1 MTCSFYAYVYSR
13 SHAIFT
19 ITLEQ
24 MHKVNPT
31 CSGNNGIS
39 ESMNE
44 EYLCAKLHLVDLAGS
59 ERAKRTGSD
68 GLRFKEGKYHCLL
81 LFVSKAHFCNTFS
94 CGYSFFLK
102 QEFILIRVFLHLV
115 MLSVHLVMR
124 RSAKKVFMFLI
135 EIVNLLG
142 FCRLDSIKKF
152 LTLW

>member
-1 MTCSFYAYVYSR
+1 MGSALSPRGLMTCSFYAYVYSR

-31 CSGNNGIS
+31 CSGNNGVS

-68 GLRFKEGKYHCLL
+68 GLRFKEGKYIVCYFLCLKRIYVIHFHVDI
-81 LFVSKAHFCNTFS
+81 LFS
-94 CGYSFFLK
+94 
-102 QEFILIRVFLHLV
+102 
-115 MLSVHLVMR
+115 
-124 RSAKKVFMFLI
+124 
-135 EIVNLLG
+135 
-142 FCRLDSIKKF
+142 
-152 LTLW
+152 